1 MHTRRAALVG
11 LALTVA
17 IPLTVPLSVPV
28 AMAGAAAATA
38 ADQTGITRTDLDH
51 TGDGYP
57 VYRIPA
63 LTKTTDGTLVAAYD
77 GRPSYGDVPNNIAL
91 VVRRS
96 TDDGSTWEDR
106 QVVRYEAGKPGFGD
120 PSLVTDRVTGRI
132 WLFHAASVNQG
143 YFGSTT
149 GTDDADPNVL
159 HADVSW
165 SDDDG
170 LTWQHRRLTSEVKD
184 PQWGGLFAAS
194 GEGIQ
199 IRRGPHQGRLVQ
211 QYAIRYQG
219 GNWAASLISDDHGE
233 TWRFG
238 DLLGPGMDENKVVE
252 LSDGRLMLN
261 SRAPGGYRKIAYSSD
276 GGETWSGLHADDEL
290 VDPQNNGSIIRYDAD
305 AAPSSPDAA
314 KLLFSNTA
322 TQSGRRN
329 LTIRQSC
336 DNGETWPIR
345 KVVEPGAAEYSTLTP
360 LGDQQFGLLYE
371 RGGYQHIS
379 FARFGD
385 DWLDGVCAP
394 LTSRTVTAGSPGG
407 TAEVEVKVTSQETGA
422 IDGGRVAL
430 DVPSGFTAPEVPVAK
445 LSRGATAT
453 VRIPVRVPEGAV
465 TNAYPYTARFLSDKG
480 SSQSG
485 GSIVV
490 KGGNVV
496 LSDSTERS
504 YDGATITDLTDRVD
518 AVKDLTG
525 GAVTVRFSTTA
536 RPAVGT
542 LLSLADPI
550 SAVRDVIVSLNGGR
564 PYVEVRTATSTYPIR
579 LQSSVDVADG
589 KVHELIAASNAGV
602 TSLILD
608 DAVIAQ
614 VDGQGFFA
622 DVTALTRPHTL
633 NPSGKPNLTLG
644 MNRGHFSVNGG
655 PAAPNNRWGFV
666 GTVHSV
672 EVSDDL
678 RTGEELVPAAG
689 LSIASVSSEET
700 VGEDGRAGNAVDGNP
715 ATIWHSKWT
724 GTAAQYPHQ
733 ITVDL
738 GQAQPLTALRYLRR
752 AVGTNGDIADYV
764 VSVSDDNATWTQVAT
779 GTFSA
784 TKGEEELRF
793 APRTARYVRLE
804 ALSAVNG
811 LQFAA
816 AAELRP
822 VRTS

>member
-1 MHTRRAALVG
+1 MHVRRAALAG
-11 LALTVA
+11 LALCLATPAVVAPTV
-17 IPLTVPLSVPV
+17 
-28 AMAGAAAATA
+28 ATA
-38 ADQTGITRTDLDH
+38 AEEPGIFRTDLDH

-63 LTKTTDGTLVAAYD
+63 LTTSTEGTLLAAYD
-77 GRPSYGDVPNNIAL
+77 GRPNYGDVPNNIAL
-91 VVRRS
+91 VLRRS
-96 TDDGSTWEDR
+96 TDNGTTWQDR
-106 QVVRYEAGKPGFGD
+106 QVVRYEPGKPGFGD
-120 PSLVTDRVTGRI
+120 PSLVTDRQTGRI
-132 WLFHAASVNQG
+132 WLFHAASINQG
-143 YFGSTT
+143 YFGSST
-149 GTDDADPNVL
+149 GNDDSDPNVL

-170 LTWQHRRLTSEVKD
+170 LTWEHRRLTSEVKD
-184 PQWGGLFAAS
+184 PRWAGLFAAS

-199 IRRGPHQGRLVQ
+199 ITRGPHRGRLVQ
-211 QYAIRYQG
+211 QYAVRYQG

-238 DLLGPGMDENKVVE
+238 KLLGPGMDENKVVE

-261 SRAPGGYRKIAYSSD
+261 SRAAGGYRKVAFSND

-290 VDPQNNGSIIRYDAD
+290 IDPQNNGSIIRYDAE
-305 AAPSSPDAA
+305 AAPSSPDAS

-336 DNGETWPIR
+336 DNGVTWPIR

-360 LGDQQFGLLYE
+360 LGDGQFGLLYE

-385 DWLDGVCAP
+385 DWIDGVCAP
-394 LTSRTVTAGSPGG
+394 VTSRTQAPGEPGG
-407 TAEVEVKVTSQETGA
+407 TAEVEVTVTSQETGA
-422 IDGGRVAL
+422 IDGGRVVL
-430 DVPSGFTAPEVPVAK
+430 DLPPGFTAPEVPVAK
-445 LSRGATAT
+445 LERGAKAT
-453 VRIPVRVPEGAV
+453 VRVPVQVPEGVA
-465 TNAYPYTARFLSDKG
+465 TNAYPYTVTFVSDKG
-480 SSQSG
+480 SSHGS

-490 KGGNVV
+490 KGGNLV
-496 LSDSTERS
+496 LSDTTQRS
-504 YDGATITDLTDRVD
+504 YDGATITDLTDQVD

-525 GAVTVRFSTTA
+525 GAVTVRFSTTS

-564 PYVEVRTATSTYPIR
+564 PYVEVRTATSVYPVR
-579 LQSSVDVADG
+579 LQSNVDVADG
-589 KVHELIAASNAGV
+589 QVHELIAASNAGV

-608 DAVIAQ
+608 GDVIAQ
-614 VDGQGFFA
+614 ASGQGFFA

-666 GTVHSV
+666 GTIHGV
-672 EVSDDL
+672 EVSNDL
-678 RTGEELVPAAG
+678 RSGEELVPASG
-689 LSIASVSSEET
+689 ISIASVSSEET
-700 VGEDGRAGNAVDGNP
+700 LGEDGRAVNAVDGNP
-715 ATIWHSKWT
+715 ATIWHSRWT
-724 GTAAQYPHQ
+724 GTPAQYPHQ
-733 ITVDL
+733 ITLDL
-738 GQAQPLTALRYLRR
+738 GEEQPLTALRYLRR
-752 AVGTNGDIADYV
+752 AVGTNGDIADYA
-764 VSVSDDNATWTQVAT
+764 VSVSRDNTSWTQVAT
-779 GTFSA
+779 GRFASS
-784 TKGEEELRF
+784 KGEEEVRF
-793 APRTARYVRLE
+793 APHSARYVRLE

-811 LQFAA
+811 LDFAA

-822 VRTS
+822 VRTR